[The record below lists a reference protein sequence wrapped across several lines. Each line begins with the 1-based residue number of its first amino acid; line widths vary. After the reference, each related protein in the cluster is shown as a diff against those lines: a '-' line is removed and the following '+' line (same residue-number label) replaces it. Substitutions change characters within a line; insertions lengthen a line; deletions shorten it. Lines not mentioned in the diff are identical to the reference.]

1 MATAPVRT
9 CRSARKTAAPVGLF
23 DLRPVETTPETV
35 PVGYMTCTQ
44 LANLWTCS
52 YVKAS
57 RHAEKLVRE
66 GKLDKIPVRR
76 RGSLYPYYGV
86 KR

>member
-1 MATAPVRT
+1 MATASVRT
-9 CRSARKTAAPVGLF
+9 CRSARKTTAPVGLF
-23 DLRPVETTPETV
+23 DLRPTEVTPETV
-35 PVGYMTCTQ
+35 PEGYKTSTQ
-44 LANLWTCS
+44 LAELWVCS

-66 GKLDKIPVRR
+66 GKLDRIQVRR

-86 KR
+86 KQ